1 MSFNYGATFIC
12 KRNHD
17 RCSLYS
23 CLFSTKNSSTEE
35 EFEGLPRWRS
45 WSRIHLP
52 MQEKQEMQ
60 IWSLGQK
67 MVPHSSILAWEIP
80 WTEEPGGLQSVR
92 LQRVGHN
99 WTANTHTHEETAE
112 NQHTRQTNVVQMFE
126 RISTWLHFT
135 NFHLGFL
142 GVWSFSMGSL
152 AHDLFYCREIWAG
165 NTEWMDWGYKWERE
179 KTNCNSN
186 GHHIV

>member
-1 MSFNYGATFIC
+1 MLFVLF
-12 KRNHD
+12 
-17 RCSLYS
+17 
-23 CLFSTKNSSTEE
+23 CLFSTKKSSTEE
-35 EFEGLPRWRS
+35 EFEGFPRRRS
-45 WSRIHLP
+45 RSRIHLP
-52 MQEKQEMQ
+52 MQETQKTQ

-80 WTEEPGGLQSVR
+80 RTEEPGGLQSVR

-99 WTANTHTHEETAE
+99 WGANTHTQEETAE
-112 NQHTRQTNVVQMFE
+112 NQHTRQTNGPVFE
-126 RISTWLHFT
+126 RISTWLHFI

-142 GVWSFSMGSL
+142 GVWSLSMGSL
-152 AHDLFYCREIWAG
+152 AQDLFYCREIWAG
-165 NTEWMDWGYKWERE
+165 NTEWRDWGYKWERE